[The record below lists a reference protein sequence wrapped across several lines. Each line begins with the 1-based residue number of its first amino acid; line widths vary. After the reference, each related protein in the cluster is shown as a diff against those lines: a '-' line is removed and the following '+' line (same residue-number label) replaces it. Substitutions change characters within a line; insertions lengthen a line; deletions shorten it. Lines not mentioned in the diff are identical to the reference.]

1 MVVLDDPPLNL
12 FTEET
17 FAALVAAR
25 DEVAAS
31 DARAMVFRAEGKV
44 FTGGVDV
51 GRVFADVPGSEEGS
65 RLAAEGI
72 RDLQALES
80 LEIPTLALVHGLCLT
95 AGLEASLGC
104 DMIWAAEGSKFGL
117 VERVVGLTPFGG
129 GVQRMAERAGP
140 ARAREFVMT
149 GGLYDAERMLEWG
162 VVNRV
167 LPADELLEKGMK
179 FARELA
185 AGPTGRPRGDQAA
198 RPRLSGRR
206 DRRRRRRHRR
216 DRRAAFRHRR
226 PQERGQELPR
236 GRPGQR
242 DLRGS
247 LSGEPLPCRVAWPRK
262 RRSRWRARSSRPC
275 PTPCSR

>member
-1 MVVLDDPPLNL
+1 MTESGQPPIRLERDGDVAVLVLDDPPLNL

-17 FAALVAAR
+17 FTAIRAAR

-31 DARAMVFRAEGKV
+31 DARAMVFRAEGDL

-51 GRVFADVPGSEEGS
+51 GRVFKDVSGGEEGA
-65 RLAAEGI
+65 RLAADGI
-72 RDLQALES
+72 RELQAFES
-80 LEIPTLALVHGLCLT
+80 LEVPTLALVHGLCLT

-104 DMIWAAEGSKFGL
+104 DMIWAADDARFGL

-149 GGLYDAERMLEWG
+149 GGLYDAEKMLDWG

-167 LPADELLEKGMK
+167 LPAGDLVEKGMK

-185 AGPTGRPRGDQAA
+185 AGPTLAHGATKRLVRAYLDGGVAA
-198 RPRLSGRR
+198 ADATVPEIAGPLFDSEDLKNAGESFLA
-206 DRRRRRRHRR
+206 D
-216 DRRAAFRHRR
+216 
-226 PQERGQELPR
+226 G
-236 GRPGQR
+236 PGKATFE
-242 DLRGS
+242 G
-247 LSGEPLPCRVAWPRK
+247 K
-262 RRSRWRARSSRPC
+262 
-275 PTPCSR
+275 

>member
-1 MVVLDDPPLNL
+1 MTESDENPIRLERDGDVAVLVLDDPPLNL
-12 FTEET
+12 FTERT
-17 FAALVAAR
+17 FVAMREAR
-25 DEVAAS
+25 DAVAAS

-51 GRVFADVPGSEEGS
+51 GRVFADVSGSEEGS
-65 RLAAEGI
+65 RLAADGI
-72 RDLQALES
+72 RELQAFES
-80 LEIPTLALVHGLCLT
+80 LEIPTLSLVHGLCLT

-104 DMIWAAEGSKFGL
+104 DMIWAAEGAQFGL

-149 GGLYDAERMLEWG
+149 GGLYDAAKMYEWG

-185 AGPTGRPRGDQAA
+185 AGPTIAHGATKRLIRAYLDGGIAAADATVPEIAGPLFDSDDLKNAVKSFLADGPGKATFEGR
-198 RPRLSGRR
+198 
-206 DRRRRRRHRR
+206 
-216 DRRAAFRHRR
+216 
-226 PQERGQELPR
+226 
-236 GRPGQR
+236 
-242 DLRGS
+242 
-247 LSGEPLPCRVAWPRK
+247 
-262 RRSRWRARSSRPC
+262 
-275 PTPCSR
+275 

>member
-1 MVVLDDPPLNL
+1 MTQSPPIRVERDGDVAVLVLDDPPLNL

-31 DARAMVFRAEGKV
+31 GARAMVFRAEGKV

-51 GRVFADVPGSEEGS
+51 GKVFAEVPGSEEGS
-65 RLAAEGI
+65 RLAAAGI
-72 RDLQALES
+72 RDLQALEA

-95 AGLEASLGC
+95 AGLEVSLGC
-104 DMIWAAEGSKFGL
+104 DMIWAAEGSRFGL

-162 VVNRV
+162 VLNRV
-167 LPADELLEKGMK
+167 LPSEELLEKGMK

-185 AGPTGRPRGDQAA
+185 AGPTVAHGATKKLVRAYLDDGVAGADAA
-198 RPRLSGRR
+198 TAEIAGPLFDTADLKNAVRSFLEDG
-206 DRRRRRRHRR
+206 
-216 DRRAAFRHRR
+216 
-226 PQERGQELPR
+226 
-236 GRPGQR
+236 PGNAKFE
-242 DLRGS
+242 G
-247 LSGEPLPCRVAWPRK
+247 K
-262 RRSRWRARSSRPC
+262 
-275 PTPCSR
+275 

>member
-1 MVVLDDPPLNL
+1 MSDGPIRVERDGAVASIVLDDPPLNL

-25 DEVAAS
+25 DQVAAS

-51 GRVFADVPGSEEGS
+51 GRVFAEVPGSEEGA
-65 RLAAEGI
+65 RLAAAGI

-104 DMIWAAEGSKFGL
+104 DMIWATEGSKFGL

-129 GVQRMAERAGP
+129 GVQRMAERAGS

-149 GGLYDAERMLEWG
+149 GGLYDAERMLDWG
-162 VVNRV
+162 VLNRV
-167 LPADELLEKGMK
+167 LPAEELLEEGMK
-179 FARELA
+179 FAAELA
-185 AGPTGRPRGDQAA
+185 AGPTVAHGATKKLVRAYLDDGIAGADAATAEIAGPLFDTEDLKNAVRSFLEDGPGNATYEGR
-198 RPRLSGRR
+198 
-206 DRRRRRRHRR
+206 
-216 DRRAAFRHRR
+216 
-226 PQERGQELPR
+226 
-236 GRPGQR
+236 
-242 DLRGS
+242 
-247 LSGEPLPCRVAWPRK
+247 
-262 RRSRWRARSSRPC
+262 
-275 PTPCSR
+275 

>member
-1 MVVLDDPPLNL
+1 MSDEIPAEGEPIRLEFDGDVAVVILDDPPLNL
-12 FTEET
+12 FTERT
-17 FAALVAAR
+17 FDAMRAVR
-25 DEVAAS
+25 DQVSDS

-51 GRVFADVPGSEEGS
+51 GKVFADVEGSEQGT
-65 RLAAEGI
+65 RLAQDGI
-72 RDLQALES
+72 RELQAFER

-104 DMIWAAEGSKFGL
+104 DMIWAAEGAKFGL

-149 GGLYDAERMLEWG
+149 GGLYDAEKMLEWG

-167 LPADELLEKGMK
+167 VPADELVEKGMK

-185 AGPTGRPRGDQAA
+185 AGPTVAHAATKRIIRAYLDGGIEAADEATPRIAGPLFDTEDLKGAVESFLTDGPGKA
-198 RPRLSGRR
+198 TY
-206 DRRRRRRHRR
+206 
-216 DRRAAFRHRR
+216 
-226 PQERGQELPR
+226 R
-236 GRPGQR
+236 GR
-242 DLRGS
+242 
-247 LSGEPLPCRVAWPRK
+247 
-262 RRSRWRARSSRPC
+262 
-275 PTPCSR
+275 

>member
-1 MVVLDDPPLNL
+1 M
-12 FTEET
+12 
-17 FAALVAAR
+17 AAR
-25 DEVAAS
+25 DEVAS
-31 DARAMVFRAEGKV
+31 SGARAMVFRAEGKV

-51 GRVFADVPGSEEGS
+51 GKVFAEVPGAEEGAK
-65 RLAAEGI
+65 LAAAGV
-72 RDLQALES
+72 RDLQALEA

-104 DMIWAAEGSKFGL
+104 DMIWAAEGSQFGL

-162 VVNRV
+162 VLNRV
-167 LPADELLEKGMK
+167 LPAEDLLEKGMK

-185 AGPTGRPRGDQAA
+185 AGPTVAHGATKKLVRAYLDDGIAGADAA
-198 RPRLSGRR
+198 TAEI
-206 DRRRRRRHRR
+206 
-216 DRRAAFRHRR
+216 AAPLFDTADLKNAV
-226 PQERGQELPR
+226 QELPR
-236 GRPGQR
+236 RRPRQGH
-242 DLRGS
+242 LRGQVGPLPAS
-247 LSGEPLPCRVAWPRK
+247 RSRIGGLALLPCRTAWARK